1 MILEKRMLLFSSQQ
15 AFILTKLLIDERGL
29 RMHEDCYKPI
39 LRHEHIHLFRPSQE
53 QGARQRTLKIA

>member
-1 MILEKRMLLFSSQQ
+1 MLLFSSQQ
-15 AFILTKLLIDERGL
+15 AFILTKLLIERGL

-39 LRHEHIHLFRPSQE
+39 LRHEHIHLFPPSQE